1 MSYAL
6 VGAFGVLADLQ
17 ADQAPRHTGP
27 DFGKASPMGLLVIV
41 LLLLATVFLIRSM
54 NRQLKKVPESFDPE
68 HPEPDQAA
76 DEGTLPGGSP
86 PGLRGDRKLGE
97 AECSGSPPGLRGD
110 RKLGEAECSGSPPGL
125 RGDQPADRKGPARE
139 PDG

>member
-1 MSYAL
+1 MSQAL
-6 VGAFGVLADLQ
+6 LSALGVMVDLQ
-17 ADQAPRHTGP
+17 ADDAPRRTGP

-54 NRQLKKVPESFDPE
+54 NRQLKKVPESFDQE

-76 DEGTLPGGSP
+76 DEGTP
-86 PGLRGDRKLGE
+86 PGVPEVDAGQPDDHN
-97 AECSGSPPGLRGD
+97 GL
-110 RKLGEAECSGSPPGL
+110 P
-125 RGDQPADRKGPARE
+125 RE